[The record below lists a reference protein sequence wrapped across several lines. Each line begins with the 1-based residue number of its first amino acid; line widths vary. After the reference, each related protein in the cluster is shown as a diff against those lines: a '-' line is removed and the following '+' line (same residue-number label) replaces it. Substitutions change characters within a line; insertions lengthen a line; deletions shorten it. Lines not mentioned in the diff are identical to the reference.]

1 MVLMSICRVRE
12 LKKTSHNYDYY
23 PPGEALL
30 VPVVGHQQLQP
41 NTSNSSAAGLDT

>member
-1 MVLMSICRVRE
+1 
-12 LKKTSHNYDYY
+12 
-23 PPGEALL
+23 LL